1 MRILSMISM
10 RDRRLAIICMK
21 SRRWSLWALCQL
33 REACPSQP
41 LPTILAK
48 SFNQLS
54 NSQMHP
60 PLSLLHSAAVS
71 SAVKRMVERR
81 RLQELLPP
89 ISNTVT
95 VAVVEI

>member
-1 MRILSMISM
+1 
-10 RDRRLAIICMK
+10 
-21 SRRWSLWALCQL
+21 
-33 REACPSQP
+33 
-41 LPTILAK
+41 
-48 SFNQLS
+48 
-54 NSQMHP
+54 MHP